1 MLQVGDSPKIATI
14 ILAAGES
21 KRMKDIKQLLP
32 WKNST
37 LLENAIE
44 QSKLSL
50 SEDVFVILGA
60 HKKTIINVIDT
71 TGITIIDNPHWS
83 LGMSTSIKAAFRYFL
98 NNKLEYDAILIMLVD
113 QPLLTFKHYN
123 NLINKYINSRNII
136 TSSYEKGFGVP
147 AIFDKAYF
155 DRLVNLQ
162 NDQGAKKV
170 IMNHLSDMIIV
181 DSKNKTTDLD
191 TRTEYLK
198 YYNQYGKL

>member
-1 MLQVGDSPKIATI
+1 MLQVEDSPKIATI

-21 KRMKDIKQLLP
+21 KRMKGIKQLLP

-60 HKKTIINVIDT
+60 HKKNILNTIDT
-71 TGITIIDNPHWS
+71 KGITIIDNPNWH
-83 LGMSTSIKAAFRYFL
+83 LGMGTSIRAALQYF
-98 NNKLEYDAILIMLVD
+98 NKKKLDYGAVLILLSD
-113 QPLLTFKHYN
+113 QPLLDFNHYN
-123 NLINKYINSRNII
+123 NLIYKYIKNNKII
-136 TSSYEKGFGVP
+136 TSSYSKGFGVP
-147 AIFDKAYF
+147 AILGKSYF
-155 DRLVNLQ
+155 ERLMNLQ

-181 DSKNKTTDLD
+181 HSKNKTIDLD
-191 TRTEYLK
+191 TRTEYQK